1 MITVLVED
9 CNQFSQSYY
18 YSVVERLQLHQV
30 TCSCGHSACLHPH
43 AYYFRTVRTS
53 SGCFRLRV
61 LRLKCSEC
69 GRTHAVLP
77 SSIVP
82 YDQFSLESQILVV
95 RAFES
100 GSDPTEVCE
109 SGEQLDENSVKA
121 IIRRYR
127 KHWREKLIAE
137 RIRLCPVP
145 ELVRQCF
152 AFYSAQFLQI
162 RRMVN
167 TLFVNT
173 T

>member
-1 MITVLVED
+1 MITVLVKD

-18 YSVVERLQLHQV
+18 YSVVERLQLHQIK
-30 TCSCGHSACLHPH
+30 CSCGRSACLHPH
-43 AYYFRTVRTS
+43 AYYYRSVRTP

-77 SSIVP
+77 SSVVP
-82 YDQFSLESQILVV
+82 YDQFSLESQLLVV
-95 RAFES
+95 CAFEN
-100 GSDPTEVCE
+100 GSNPTEACE
-109 SGEQLDENSVKA
+109 TDEHLDENSVKA
-121 IIRRYR
+121 ILRRYR
-127 KHWREKLIAE
+127 KHWREKLTAE
-137 RIRLCPVP
+137 RIRLHPITD
-145 ELVRQCF
+145 LILQCF
-152 AFYSAQFLQI
+152 AFYSAQLLQI